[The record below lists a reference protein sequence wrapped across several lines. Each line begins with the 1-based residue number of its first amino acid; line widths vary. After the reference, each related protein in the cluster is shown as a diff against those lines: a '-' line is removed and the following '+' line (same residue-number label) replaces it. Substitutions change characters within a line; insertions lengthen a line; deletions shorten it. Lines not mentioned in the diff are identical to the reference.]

1 MSEQN
6 VNAVVT
12 QTNIT
17 DDLTGADIVP
27 VTEVA
32 EITAVESII
41 AGDIESNFAV
51 LAMDGE
57 FTNREAYAVTRPD
70 NDDDTISI
78 GKAAKNAIIDLDRWI
93 VYRFTKD
100 SADAVGIVIF
110 DKFFVCVVNSIY
122 GCIVCTYFTE
132 FGIVIM
138 QFDIVVFFVG
148 GRIQT
153 EIIVVIGF
161 CPVTKKKITVT
172 YPSRLIRSRIIP
184 CRINIIICSV
194 KTYFQPD
201 MIHIL

>member
-12 QTNIT
+12 QTNII

-110 DKFFVCVVNSIY
+110 DKEGHKYATSSP
-122 GCIVCTYFTE
+122 YFIRE
-132 FGIVIM
+132 FLTLMTLCAKDGEKLDRIKVIHKQSKAGM
-138 QFDIVVFFVG
+138 
-148 GRIQT
+148 
-153 EIIVVIGF
+153 
-161 CPVTKKKITVT
+161 T
-172 YPSRLIRSRIIP
+172 YPL
-184 CRINIIICSV
+184 C
-194 KTYFQPD
+194 TFA
-201 MIHIL
+201 